1 MDVGWFSPFRMHRRI
16 VSRLADGRRFLIGD
30 AAHLSSPFGGE
41 GLNSGLHDGY
51 DLAWKLALVLR
62 GHARRS
68 LLEDYTVERMIADRH
83 VLEVS
88 DHPLDILPQL
98 FPRITFSHD
107 SLGQTLSAIAAVGF
121 LYDLNDEFS
130 HAHESKLPMPR
141 RQVPAASN
149 RPESALD
156 LPDAVVF
163 AASNLTALTVRS
175 DLRFDLFRSTIP
187 WGLALLPKSLRNG
200 KRLPP
205 LSFLK

>member
-1 MDVGWFSPFRMHRRI
+1 MQPQ
-16 VSRLADGRRFLIGD
+16 GRRKFVRLVKI
-30 AAHLSSPFGGE
+30 E
-41 GLNSGLHDGY
+41 GF
-51 DLAWKLALVLR
+51 
-62 GHARRS
+62 
-68 LLEDYTVERMIADRH
+68 
-83 VLEVS
+83 

-121 LYDLNDEFS
+121 LYDLKDEFS

-163 AASNLTALTVRS
+163 AASNLTTLTVRS
-175 DLRFDLFRSTIP
+175 DLSFALFRSAIP
-187 WGLALLPKSLRNG
+187 CLLALLPTSLRN
-200 KRLPP
+200 R
-205 LSFLK
+205 

>member
-51 DLAWKLALVLR
+51 DL
-62 GHARRS
+62 
-68 LLEDYTVERMIADRH
+68 
-83 VLEVS
+83 
-88 DHPLDILPQL
+88 
-98 FPRITFSHD
+98 
-107 SLGQTLSAIAAVGF
+107 
-121 LYDLNDEFS
+121 YDLKDEFS

-156 LPDAVVF
+156 VPDAVVF

-175 DLRFDLFRSTIP
+175 DLRFDLFRPAIP
-187 WGLALLPKSLRNG
+187 WGLTLLPKSLRNG